1 MYHGQPEFIRY
12 VPWNLAL
19 KLGGFMVHFLIN
31 HVKHCLNK
39 YSTTKKIKKFKGS
52 LAKKLMKQGMPILAD
67 ILVEFNLYLI
77 QGSAQEFQSG
87 GLKLM

>member
-1 MYHGQPEFIRY
+1 MSYIFRVTTSSLELFQ
-12 VPWNLAL
+12 N
-19 KLGGFMVHFLIN
+19 KVHFLIN

-52 LAKKLMKQGMPILAD
+52 LTKKIMKQGRMPTLAD